1 MDLQRRRHPK
11 RPSPSSSFTRTK
23 TPYQSEIKS
32 NSEDKTK
39 KPNSEDEI
47 PNLFREDEIEQRNQI
62 QNEIKVKTKSNRR
75 LSDKNEIEASQNEI
89 KIEIE
94 NFFCRDFAVM
104 NPKLK
109 LVCFRDSVLHE
120 SESEIRDFDLL

>member
-75 LSDKNEIEASQNEI
+75 LSDENEIEASQNKI
-89 KIEIE
+89 KIE
-94 NFFCRDFAVM
+94 NVFCRDFAVM

-120 SESEIRDFDLL
+120 SKSESEEVE